1 MHPPFSFRSCRKENG
16 PCTVQ
21 KKRTPFVALRHL
33 RENGPCTVQKKRTPF
48 VALRHLRASALYG
61 GRREMVPACSRWPPD
76 GRGGMRWEL
85 ERGFPRRGCGGHR
98 GARTHLTSS
107 SFRAFRFATRSPGGR
122 GGLHQLPSTAKPAAA
137 KREAAQCD
145 NHPDEVGTIRHG
157 TAVSISQKI
166 VACPKVGPNRRLHRY
181 ADPRC
186 ARRAT
191 APERAQAIFSLP
203 PGAAHSLFVKNKK
216 RMGGAPLWEQPPWRE
231 PDPRGRRPAAPISPG
246 G

>member
-1 MHPPFSFRSCRKENG
+1 MDGESVSAGDVGGASHWTRGISYVDSWAMHPPFSFRSCRK
-16 PCTVQ
+16 
-21 KKRTPFVALRHL
+21 
-33 RENGPCTVQKKRTPF
+33 ENGPCTVQKKRTPF

-85 ERGFPRRGCGGHR
+85 ERGFPRRGCGGYR

-157 TAVSISQKI
+157 TAVSIS
-166 VACPKVGPNRRLHRY
+166 
-181 ADPRC
+181 
-186 ARRAT
+186 
-191 APERAQAIFSLP
+191 
-203 PGAAHSLFVKNKK
+203 
-216 RMGGAPLWEQPPWRE
+216 
-231 PDPRGRRPAAPISPG
+231 
-246 G
+246 